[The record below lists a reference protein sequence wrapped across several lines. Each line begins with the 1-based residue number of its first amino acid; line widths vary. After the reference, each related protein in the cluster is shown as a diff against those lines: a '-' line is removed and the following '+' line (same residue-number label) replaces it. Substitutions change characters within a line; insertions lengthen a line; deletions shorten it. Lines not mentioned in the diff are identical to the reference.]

1 MTFSGIEDKLI
12 STKGYLSVI
21 TDEGNQ
27 FFDDLS
33 RKLSKHET
41 DLSLLNQ
48 LYDGKGDKTTL
59 AQNRERKVPANSS
72 CLSIS
77 IQQEG
82 FIRGLENLGKTL
94 WSDSGFG
101 ERFIVSAIKPF
112 RYIVH

>member
-1 MTFSGIEDKLI
+1 MTFSGIENKLI

-48 LYDGKGDKTTL
+48 LCDGKGDKTTL